1 MNNLSLSILLYPF
14 VPRAMDVERGDIVI
28 LMINLYP
35 MNKGIHFVN
44 SYLLGSDLSVAISIM
59 HCSNWVLGGKVSHI
73 KLATVWS

>member
-14 VPRAMDVERGDIVI
+14 VPRATDVGRGDIVI

-44 SYLLGSDLSVAISIM
+44 SYLLGSDLSVA
-59 HCSNWVLGGKVSHI
+59 
-73 KLATVWS
+73 